1 MNKQKNKSYKI
12 FAVLDESEKNFY
24 KSFIKDELEEYNIMM
39 FDSFNRA
46 YYSVY
51 ASPPNLIII
60 VIGSIMQ
67 KNELEYK
74 KELKMINDMQID
86 NMLSNIPIL
95 FIIPPDFDFK
105 SIASS
110 EKYILKDYI
119 KEPLSKNE
127 LKYKTESIIKSSK
140 SALDANPLT
149 KLPGNSSIIESVKT
163 KLDEDIDF
171 AFAYIDIDNFKSYN
185 DKYGFLRGDE
195 VIMMT
200 SRLIATTVY
209 DISKAKRRN
218 IEKYVFIGHIGG
230 DDFVIMSHNEDILEI
245 SNNIIANFDKIIL
258 SFYDNTD
265 KERGYIEA
273 YGRQKNL
280 QRFPV
285 MSLSIA
291 IIENVNK
298 KITHY
303 GQISEIASGLKKAAK
318 DMPGSNIITDR
329 RNPESGGVY

>member
-1 MNKQKNKSYKI
+1 MNKQQNKSYKI
-12 FAVLDESEKNFY
+12 FAVLDESKKTFY
-24 KSFIKDELEEYNIMM
+24 KSIIKDDLEEYNIVI

-51 ASPPNLIII
+51 ASPPNLIVI

-74 KELKMINDMQID
+74 KELKMISDMQLD

-95 FIIPPDFDFK
+95 FIIPSDFDFN
-105 SIASS
+105 STESD
-110 EKYILKDYI
+110 KYVLKDYV
-119 KEPLSKNE
+119 KEPLNKSE
-127 LKYKTESIIKSSK
+127 LRYKIGSIIKSSK

-149 KLPGNSSIIESVKT
+149 KLPGNSSIIESLKD

-218 IEKYVFIGHIGG
+218 VQKYIFIGHIGG
-230 DDFVIMSHNEDILEI
+230 DDFVIMSHNDDILEI
-245 SNNIIANFDKIIL
+245 SNAIIANFDKIVV

-280 QRFPV
+280 QRFPI

-291 IIENVNK
+291 IIENANK

-303 GQISEIASGLKKAAK
+303 GQISEIASGLKKTAK
-318 DMPGSNIITDR
+318 DMPGSNVITDR
-329 RNPESGGVY
+329 RKQEA